1 MHDYIAPGINEKTH
15 QWILK
20 CSSGAFKIY
29 GERSS
34 FSFFLTF
41 LCFVAYP
48 LPSAYFSLLYPAPFL
63 SLSSLSA
70 RSLHPLCSKE
80 ACYLFLWKQLIATG
94 GHHCDP
100 IKTTRTKKTQSER
113 KIKRQHC
120 KLHFVMFV
128 HANAMLWRN
137 RGLLID
143 RVSLMPPINVCICT
157 LWFCAQVL
165 SLSES
170 LKNPK
175 NKTKKHQCYLRK
187 PLLQS

>member
-1 MHDYIAPGINEKTH
+1 MSQKLVTQIQNYMHDYIAPGINEKTH

-20 CSSGAFKIY
+20 CSSGAFTVY
-29 GERSS
+29 GERTS
-34 FSFFLTF
+34 FSFFFFLLFFVLLLILYHLLTSP
-41 LCFVAYP
+41 YYI
-48 LPSAYFSLLYPAPFL
+48 LPPF

-80 ACYLFLWKQLIATG
+80 ACHLFLWKQQLIATG

-100 IKTTRTKKTQSER
+100 IKTTRTKKKQSER

-120 KLHFVMFV
+120 KLCFVMFV

-143 RVSLMPPINVCICT
+143 SVSHAT
-157 LWFCAQVL
+157 D
-165 SLSES
+165 
-170 LKNPK
+170 
-175 NKTKKHQCYLRK
+175 
-187 PLLQS
+187 